1 MKGLKNNL
9 DNSQNKIKIRLI
21 NQRLDQLLVKSKI
34 KVSNNRWK
42 ITNRLT
48 LKIDNMLNKRILEM
62 RISKNHLVQMKI
74 QDNIG
79 KRKINKSK
87 LFSS

>member
-21 NQRLDQLLVKSKI
+21 NQRLDQLLVKGKI

-42 ITNRLT
+42 ITNKLT

-62 RISKNHLVQMKI
+62 RISKNHMVQMKI

-87 LFSS
+87 LFSL

>member
-21 NQRLDQLLVKSKI
+21 NQRLDQLLVKGKI

-42 ITNRLT
+42 ITNKLT

-62 RISKNHLVQMKI
+62 RISKNHMVQMKI

-87 LFSS
+87 LFS

>member
-21 NQRLDQLLVKSKI
+21 NQRLDQLLVKGKI
-34 KVSNNRWK
+34 IVSNNRWK

-62 RISKNHLVQMKI
+62 RISKNHMVQMKI

-87 LFSS
+87 LFS